1 MNFLSGF
8 LMQIISTAG
17 IIFLFGWIIAL
28 LRHGFCRVT
37 GRGGPIILLIT
48 GILGTPVHELSH
60 ALMCLVFGHRITDMQ
75 LYNPASEDG
84 TLGYVSHTYRRR
96 NVYHQIGNFFIGVAP
111 VLLGGLLI
119 ILLLSLFLPD
129 AYDTIASEID
139 TLSAADPG
147 SFPIVEFFSFVGTS
161 ISVIFSGDSLSSW
174 QGWIFII
181 LALTISMCVEMSGA
195 DIKSG
200 LRGLAFLLA
209 VMLLVNGVIY
219 LISPEAFSAITAA
232 IMSFGLA
239 IASILSISALFLMLI
254 LIIAL
259 IIRAISGIFSR

>member
-1 MNFLSGF
+1 
-8 LMQIISTAG
+8 MQIISTAG

-37 GRGGPIILLIT
+37 GRGGPVILLIT
-48 GILGTPVHELSH
+48 GIIGTPIHELSH
-60 ALMCLVFGHRITDMQ
+60 ALMCLIFGHKITDMK
-75 LYNPASEDG
+75 LYDPSAEDG
-84 TLGYVSHTYRRR
+84 ALGYVSHTYRKR

-139 TLSAADPG
+139 TLSTADPG

-181 LALTISMCVEMSGA
+181 LALTISTHMEMSGA
-195 DIKSG
+195 DIRSG
-200 LRGLAFLLA
+200 LRGLVFLLV
-209 VMLLVNGVIY
+209 VMLVTNGLIY
-219 LISPEAFSAITAA
+219 LVSPDAFSTITASVV
-232 IMSFGLA
+232 SFGLA
-239 IASILSISALFLMLI
+239 IAAILSISALFLI
-254 LIIAL
+254 LLLLIAL
-259 IIRAISGIFSR
+259 IIRGIGKIFAR